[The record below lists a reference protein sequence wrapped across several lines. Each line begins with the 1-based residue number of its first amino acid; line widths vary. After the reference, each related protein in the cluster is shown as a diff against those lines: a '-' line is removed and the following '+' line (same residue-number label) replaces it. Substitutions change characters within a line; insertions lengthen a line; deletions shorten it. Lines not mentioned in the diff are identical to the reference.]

1 MIDQLKK
8 VGNYI
13 FELPKS
19 GNMKVPGKIYSSDN
33 LLNHPGMSS
42 AVKQV
47 ADVAT
52 LPGIVDSSMAMP
64 DIHWGYGF
72 PIGGVAAFRT
82 EKSKEDV
89 GVISPGGVGF
99 DINCGVRL
107 IRSNIQERDVLG
119 KQKELVDK
127 LYSNV
132 PAGLGSKG
140 KIRLSDRD
148 LDSVLCT
155 GAQWASDNGY
165 IWDKDLEYFEE
176 NGCIGGALPEQVSDF
191 ARKRGKKQLGSLGS
205 GNHFLEVQKVEEIFD
220 ERAAK
225 VFGLY
230 ENQVVVMMHTG
241 SRGCGHQVCQDHL
254 ACILKA
260 GEREG
265 LDLPDK
271 QLASAP
277 LDTVEA
283 RNYLGGMSAAANFAW
298 ANRSLVTHGTRKAF
312 SEIFGVDSEDLG
324 MSTLYDVSHN
334 IAKVEK
340 HRSGEVCVHRK
351 GATRA
356 FGPDSLDIPSRY
368 REIGQPVI
376 VPGDMGTCS
385 YVLSGTEGAMAQ
397 TFGSTC
403 HGAGRALGRKAALKQ
418 FGSRNLIKEL
428 WEKSNIYVKARS
440 PRVANEEAPEAYKD
454 VSEVVDVCHNSG
466 IANKVA
472 KLKPL
477 GVVKG

>member
-1 MIDQLKK
+1 MGKKGEPIVHKKKPKFKIGKSIFIKRGRHLSILGVGNALSIANECEEILRRKKISSDLISFHTPKPIDHKLLKNLFKLKK
-8 VGNYI
+8 
-13 FELPKS
+13 L
-19 GNMKVPGKIYSSDN
+19 
-33 LLNHPGMSS
+33 
-42 AVKQV
+42 
-47 ADVAT
+47 
-52 LPGIVDSSMAMP
+52 IVV
-64 DIHWGYGF
+64 IEEHGL
-72 PIGGVAAFRT
+72 IGGV
-82 EKSKEDV
+82 
-89 GVISPGGVGF
+89 
-99 DINCGVRL
+99 
-107 IRSNIQERDVLG
+107 
-119 KQKELVDK
+119 
-127 LYSNV
+127 
-132 PAGLGSKG
+132 GSG
-140 KIRLSDRD
+140 ILE
-148 LDSVLCT
+148 
-155 GAQWASDNGY
+155 WASDNGY
-165 IWDKDLEYFEE
+165 IWNNDLEYFEE
-176 NGCIGGALPEQVSDF
+176 QGCIEGAVIEQVSEF

-205 GNHFLEVQKVEEIFD
+205 GNHFLEVQKVEEIYD

-225 VFGLY
+225 IFGLH

-254 ACILKA
+254 ACVLKA

-265 LDLPDK
+265 IDLPDK

-277 LDTVEA
+277 LNTPEA

-298 ANRSLVTHGTRKAF
+298 ANRSLVTYGTRKAF
-312 SEIFGVDSEDLG
+312 SDVFGVDSENLG

-340 HRSGEVCVHRK
+340 HKSGEVCVHRK

-356 FGPDSLDIPSRY
+356 FGPDSLDIPPEY
-368 REIGQPVI
+368 REVGQPVI

-385 YVLSGTEGAMAQ
+385 YVLSGTEGAMEQ

-403 HGAGRALGRKAALKQ
+403 HGAGRALGRKAALKK
-418 FGSRNLIKEL
+418 FGSRNLIQEL
-428 WEKSNIYVKARS
+428 WEKQRIYVKARS
-440 PRVANEEAPEAYKD
+440 PRVANEEAPDAYKD